1 MTPVEDAVE
10 ADVSVAVALFRSL
23 ADPARL
29 AILRHLTLGEHRVV
43 DLTAHLGLAQSTT
56 SAHLACLRDC
66 GLVSVRTVGR
76 SSVYSLAVESELMGV
91 LRRRPSGCWPP
102 PATPSP
108 CARPTGVERQP
119 AGTGDRRDRP
129 QPRPRRRYGD
139 RPAPPAPGGRARH
152 QRRGP
157 GPAGDRRPGLRL
169 ARPARRR
176 RPHAHRL
183 DRTRDRPGRR
193 LAGGPAGD
201 LEPDLRAAAGR
212 DPGRPHQRSAA
223 RRRSR
228 SGC

>member
-1 MTPVEDAVE
+1 MRWRTTSAWPWR
-10 ADVSVAVALFRSL
+10 LFRSL

-76 SSVYSLAVESELMGV
+76 SLGV
-91 LRRRPSGCWPP
+91 LAGRRVRADGGVRRRPSGCWPP
-102 PATPSP
+102 PATPSS
-108 CARPTGVERQP
+108 CARPTGSSRPPWKQQTRNRP
-119 AGTGDRRDRP
+119 PGDRP
-129 QPRPRRRYGD
+129 QPRPRRRYGH
-139 RPAPPAPGGRARH
+139 RPSPPPPGGRSRY

-157 GPAGDRRPGLRL
+157 RPAGDRRSGLRL

-183 DRTRDRPGRR
+183 DRTRDRPDRR
-193 LAGGPAGD
+193 LARGPTGD

-223 RRRSR
+223 GRASP